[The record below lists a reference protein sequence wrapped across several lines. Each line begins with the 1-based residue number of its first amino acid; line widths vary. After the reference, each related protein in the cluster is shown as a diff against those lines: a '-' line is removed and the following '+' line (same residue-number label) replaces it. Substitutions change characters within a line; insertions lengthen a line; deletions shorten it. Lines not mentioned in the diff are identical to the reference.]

1 MNKKE
6 QLMDT
11 FKEWI
16 EYDVD
21 YFAVSI
27 ETKGNSG
34 LEIIVNPFSNLQ
46 NKMEYYQN
54 AYDDNLVLKTYDGI
68 KIVGACGFDNDCEW
82 ETVLETLYNPFA

>member
-6 QLMDT
+6 QLMDA
-11 FKEWI
+11 FKEWV
-16 EYDVD
+16 ESNVD

-27 ETKGNSG
+27 ETKGNPD
-34 LEIIVNPFSNLQ
+34 LEIIVNPFSNLK

-68 KIVGACGFDNDCEW
+68 KIVGACGFDNDSDW
-82 ETVLETLYNPFA
+82 EDILETLNKPFM